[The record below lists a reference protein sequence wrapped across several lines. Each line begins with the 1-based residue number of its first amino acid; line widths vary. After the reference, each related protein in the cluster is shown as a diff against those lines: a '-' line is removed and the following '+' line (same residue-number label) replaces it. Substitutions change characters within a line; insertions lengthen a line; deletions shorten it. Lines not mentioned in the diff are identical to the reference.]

1 MTKFA
6 TIINNNVVWQIV
18 SDMNYYY
25 PFGEIV
31 HPLVQQDRTPKKVF
45 VLGVYASAVHAR
57 WKIGSKT
64 ICPAMAVASEPRIF
78 WDGNPE
84 EAAEIISRIHL
95 PEGLG
100 TLEPAGSHL
109 NGPSAK
115 VLDEHILAPLG
126 FTRKDA
132 WLCDLLPETR
142 INAGQAKV
150 IKEKYEPLMKDYGL
164 NPVTIPPR
172 PTMFCDQKR
181 SKEILSEL
189 EESQAGL
196 LVLLGDIPIQQ
207 FLNRVANVNYTTL
220 QEFVDIYGY
229 GNSSDT
235 IINNRK
241 ISVLPLAHPRQIG
254 ALGAHSEKWNIAH
267 HKWENN
273 E

>member
-150 IKEKYEPLMKDYGL
+150 IKEKYEPLMKEYGL
-164 NPVTIPPR
+164 RCSAT
-172 PTMFCDQKR
+172 R
-181 SKEILSEL
+181 SAVRRSYQNLKNHKPDFLYC
-189 EESQAGL
+189 
-196 LVLLGDIPIQQ
+196 LGTSP
-207 FLNRVANVNYTTL
+207 F
-220 QEFVDIYGY
+220 
-229 GNSSDT
+229 SS
-235 IINNRK
+235 
-241 ISVLPLAHPRQIG
+241 S
-254 ALGAHSEKWNIAH
+254 
-267 HKWENN
+267 
-273 E
+273 